1 MCARQLERNL
11 VQEWA
16 SLIDKIDVIDV
27 FSSVNIIYGCD
38 SAEMLEALQDTSGG
52 IAQAN
57 KNLSDSPFNALTVV
71 TAQVA
76 LGRVLQ
82 SAGSY
87 IYTIFVLRSV
97 TLLIKIEQ
105 AERTRLQLRLTVQF
119 HMRSEC
125 SFTF

>member
-1 MCARQLERNL
+1 VCARQLERNL

-16 SLIDKIDVIDV
+16 SLIDKFDVIDV
-27 FSSVNIIYGCD
+27 ISSINMFYGCD
-38 SAEMLEALQDTSGG
+38 SAEMLEALQDTSGA

-57 KNLSDSPFNALTVV
+57 KNLSDTPFNALTVV

-87 IYTIFVLRSV
+87 IYIYDFCFA
-97 TLLIKIEQ
+97 Q
-105 AERTRLQLRLTVQF
+105 CDLT
-119 HMRSEC
+119 HKN
-125 SFTF
+125 